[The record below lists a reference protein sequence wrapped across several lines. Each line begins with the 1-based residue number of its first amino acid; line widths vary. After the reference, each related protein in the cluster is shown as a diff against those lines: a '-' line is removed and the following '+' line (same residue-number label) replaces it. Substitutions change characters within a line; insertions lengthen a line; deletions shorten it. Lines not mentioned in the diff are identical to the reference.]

1 VADALGDAVGTISD
15 GASAAIDYVGNKIN
29 DWFSGWWRK
38 RHLMTPEERD
48 AAVDEFFKHL
58 GEELEAKGL
67 LNYNHESSS
76 LSRRNSDGS
85 ELFLEALAETSQLYK
100 SRGEDAVLRKREM
113 VKRDGTVG
121 FIGLKGG
128 LNASVDIDVT
138 MAGKLSASVNKTL
151 ATYGIPK

>member
-1 VADALGDAVGTISD
+1 
-15 GASAAIDYVGNKIN
+15 
-29 DWFSGWWRK
+29 
-38 RHLMTPEERD
+38 MTPEERD